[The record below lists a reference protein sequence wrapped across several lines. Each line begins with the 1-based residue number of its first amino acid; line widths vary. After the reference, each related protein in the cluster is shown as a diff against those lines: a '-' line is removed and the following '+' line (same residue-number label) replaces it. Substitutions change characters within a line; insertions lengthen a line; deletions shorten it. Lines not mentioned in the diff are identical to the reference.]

1 MDNFSIL
8 DRLIVNM
15 KILSQIQVGDKLQVD
30 YYQNF
35 YIDKYYFQSIYRMA
49 LRQSRSTSCSALLKL
64 VSDLQSISPGCMDSD
79 NGITLDLLVGC
90 KQGIINLKDTYIDD
104 HECCGCLCR
113 ITEQL
118 QGIIDSVSEHGTSIG
133 QRVRLPSI
141 INQPADRAGAA
152 YPHRK
157 KKIKLPS
164 PSA

>member
-1 MDNFSIL
+1 MMDNFSIL

-49 LRQSRSTSCSALLKL
+49 FRQSRSTSCAALRKL
-64 VSDLQSISPGCMDSD
+64 VSDLQSISPGCIDSE
-79 NGITLDLLVGC
+79 NGVTLDLLKGC
-90 KQGIINLKDTYIDD
+90 KQGIVNLKDTYIDD

-118 QGIIDSVSEHGTSIG
+118 QGIIDDVCEHAKVSRGISKATT
-133 QRVRLPSI
+133 
-141 INQPADRAGAA
+141 DRGGAEFK
-152 YPHRK
+152 PHRK
-157 KKIKLPS
+157 KKNVKLP
-164 PSA
+164 PQPA